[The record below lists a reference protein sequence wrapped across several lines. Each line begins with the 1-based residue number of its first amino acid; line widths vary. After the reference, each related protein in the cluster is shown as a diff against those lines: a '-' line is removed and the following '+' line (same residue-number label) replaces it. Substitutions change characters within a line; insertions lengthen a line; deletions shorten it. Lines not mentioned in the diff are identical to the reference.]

1 MNRSVREKLKE
12 LTDKIVIEHDVQQQ
26 FEILKELL
34 GEVVPYALQDYT
46 SCRDIIQVTIG
57 QLERVSKVS
66 IPFFFQAISDL
77 IETVLVEKGRPAFV
91 DYIVTDWDSDIV
103 VLLDKVAPFV
113 GGEQRTFDLHPEVAD
128 SLNLEERRFVA
139 SFLTH
144 AIQSQGVKT
153 QWSEDVVLN
162 SMFFCNILYPI
173 CKKDGMMELLYHS
186 YNNILDRLN
195 STGHSQQARDLVEG
209 LFIIG
214 YNEGLEA
221 ESYFSACRAY
231 TGANNVIAG
240 LLFYYI
246 SLYVVNKKGG
256 KIHERFAYD
265 LYWQYL
271 KICRSFS
278 IFPKHDIAMV
288 VERFKGLDTTG
299 YDKMSF
305 YHTLFYLR
313 LVAGEG
319 IDRLVNDVTEFLDQ
333 NREDFFRDLNHGA
346 MPWIA
351 LIVSMQE
358 VLPNGDYSGLTPYI
372 AAARSAAQKEG
383 NELFFDILE
392 EKNLAN
398 RLKELLYKLQDTRN
412 RSDYSM
418 DNQLS
423 MIVAKKL
430 ISQAYDTGNISDF
443 LLAMSPKTDY
453 SIVLPTK
460 DAEGLYRRLEIQDV
474 AGDELSTVF
483 SSPKLVGCMMATEDK
498 DMVCWI
504 GRGKTVF
511 LEMTMCGEQF
521 EMAGEISV
529 TRNELKTIENSIAKL
544 KYERDIKIPGQPVYV
559 KSVEELEN
567 EGKELANL
575 LKNFSIEI
583 PESVKRLLFI
593 KDLEI
598 SSYPHNMF
606 IDSNTKS
613 FVSVSWPCCNTLST
627 EVLFKTNTL
636 DNLCNGFK
644 KALWIPY
651 GGEELTF
658 DMIHSKLEGVIKDHN
673 LEVQNELSIEKP
685 LSGDVIF
692 LCAHGGCDIS
702 TTEVFYVND
711 KPILD
716 TLPCIGVG
724 KVAILFI
731 CFSGT
736 ISRSLYDNAMHTL
749 VKQLILK
756 GYRSVVAPM
765 WSLCTDVITPWL
777 STFLVE
783 MENGEFIIDAVYKAN
798 MELKKSFV
806 APSAWACLHLFG
818 NPYTCIADNPRIV
831 IE

>member
-1 MNRSVREKLKE
+1 MRKKLKE

-77 IETVLVEKGRPAFV
+77 IETVLVEKGRSAFV
-91 DYIVTDWDSDIV
+91 DYIVTDWDGDIV

-128 SLNLEERRFVA
+128 LLTMEERRFVA
-139 SFLTH
+139 SSLNHF
-144 AIQSQGVKT
+144 IQSQGVKT
-153 QWSEDVVLN
+153 QWSEDIVMN
-162 SMFFCNILYPI
+162 SIFFCNILYPI
-173 CKKDGMMELLYHS
+173 CKKDGVMGLLYHS

-195 STGHSQQARDLVEG
+195 TTGHSQQARDLAEG
-209 LFIIG
+209 LLIIG

-256 KIHERFAYD
+256 KINERFAYD

-271 KICRSFS
+271 KICRSFG
-278 IFPKHDIAMV
+278 IFPKHEIAMV
-288 VERFKGLDTTG
+288 VGRFKELDTTD
-299 YDKMSF
+299 YDRMSF
-305 YHTLFYLR
+305 YHTLFYTR
-313 LVAGEG
+313 LVAVEG
-319 IDRLVNDVTEFLDQ
+319 IESLVSDVTEFLDK
-333 NREDFFRDLNHGA
+333 NREDFFGNLNHCA
-346 MPWIA
+346 MPWIV
-351 LIVSMQE
+351 LIISMQ
-358 VLPNGDYSGLTPYI
+358 VVVPNGDYSGLIPYI
-372 AAARSAAQKEG
+372 AAARSVAQKEG
-383 NELFFDILE
+383 NELIFDILE

-398 RLKELLYKLQDTRN
+398 HLKELLYKLQDTRN

-418 DNQLS
+418 DNRLS
-423 MIVAKKL
+423 MVVAKKL

-453 SIVLPTK
+453 STVLPTK

-474 AGDELSTVF
+474 VGDELSTVF
-483 SSPKLVGCMMATEDK
+483 SNPKLVGCMLATENK

-504 GRGKTVF
+504 GKGKTVF

-521 EMAGEISV
+521 EMAGKISV
-529 TRNELKTIENSIAKL
+529 TRNELKTIDNSIAKL
-544 KYERDIKIPGQPVYV
+544 KYERDIKTPGQPIYV

-567 EGKELANL
+567 EEEKLVDQLKDFSLA
-575 LKNFSIEI
+575 I
-583 PESVKRLLFI
+583 PKSVERLLFI
-593 KDLEI
+593 KDLEM

-606 IDSNTKS
+606 VDSNTKS

-627 EVLFKTNTL
+627 EVFFKTNTL

-658 DMIHSKLEGVIKDHN
+658 DMIHSKLEGVIKGHN

-685 LSGDVIF
+685 LAGDMIL

-711 KPILD
+711 IPILD

-765 WSLCTDVITPWL
+765 WSLCTDLITPWL

-783 MENGEFIIDAVYKAN
+783 MENGEYIIDAVFKAN
-798 MELKKSFV
+798 MALKNEFV

>member
-1 MNRSVREKLKE
+1 MKKKLKE

-34 GEVVPYALQDYT
+34 DEVVPYALQDYS
-46 SCRDIIQVTIG
+46 SCRDIIQATIG
-57 QLERVSKVS
+57 QLERVSNVS
-66 IPFFFQAISDL
+66 ILFFFHAISNM
-77 IETVLVEKGRPAFV
+77 IEAVLVEKGKPAFI
-91 DYIVTDWDSDIV
+91 DYIVTDWDDDINK
-103 VLLDKVAPFV
+103 LLDKVAPHIS
-113 GGEQRTFDLHPEVAD
+113 GGQKVFELNTKVAD
-128 SLNLEERRFVA
+128 SLTMEERRFIA
-139 SFLTH
+139 SSLSR

-153 QWSEDVVLN
+153 QWSEDIVMN
-162 SMFFCNILYPI
+162 SIFFCNILYPI
-173 CKKDGMMELLYHS
+173 CKKDGVMGLLYHS

-195 STGHSQQARDLVEG
+195 TTGNSQQARDLAEG
-209 LFIIG
+209 LLIIG

-256 KIHERFAYD
+256 KINERFAYD

-271 KICRSFS
+271 KICKLFG
-278 IFPKHDIAMV
+278 IFPKHDITTV
-288 VERFKGLDTTG
+288 VERFKELDTTG

-305 YHTLFYLR
+305 YHTLFCTR
-313 LVAGEG
+313 LAAGEG
-319 IDRLVNDVTEFLDQ
+319 LDSLVNDVTEFLDQ

-346 MPWIA
+346 MPWITF
-351 LIVSMQE
+351 IVSMKE
-358 VLPNGDYSGLTPYI
+358 VVPNGDYFGLIPYI
-372 AAARSAAQKEG
+372 AAARSVAQKEG
-383 NELFFDILE
+383 NELIFDILE

-398 RLKELLYKLQDTRN
+398 HLKELLYKLQDTRN

-418 DNQLS
+418 DNRLS
-423 MIVAKKL
+423 MVVAKKL

-453 SIVLPTK
+453 STVLPTK

-474 AGDELSTVF
+474 VGDELSTVF
-483 SSPKLVGCMMATEDK
+483 SNPKLVGCMLATENK

-504 GRGKTVF
+504 GKGKTVF

-521 EMAGEISV
+521 EMAGKISV
-529 TRNELKTIENSIAKL
+529 TRNELKTIDNSIAKL
-544 KYERDIKIPGQPVYV
+544 KYERDIKTPGQPIYV

-567 EGKELANL
+567 EEEKLVDQLKDFSLA
-575 LKNFSIEI
+575 I
-583 PESVKRLLFI
+583 PKSVERLLFI
-593 KDLEI
+593 KDLEM

-606 IDSNTKS
+606 VDSNTKS

-627 EVLFKTNTL
+627 EVFFKTNTL

-685 LSGDVIF
+685 LAGDMIL

-765 WSLCTDVITPWL
+765 WSLCTDLITPWL

-783 MENGEFIIDAVYKAN
+783 MENGEYIIDAVFKAN
-798 MELKKSFV
+798 MALKNEFV

>member
-1 MNRSVREKLKE
+1 MRKKLKE
-12 LTDKIVIEHDVQQQ
+12 LTDKIVIERNVQLQ
-26 FEILKELL
+26 FDILKKLL
-34 GEVVPYALQDYT
+34 DEVVPYALQDYT
-46 SCRDIIQVTIG
+46 SCRDIIQATIG
-57 QLERVSKVS
+57 QLERVSNVS
-66 IPFFFQAISDL
+66 IPFFFRAISNM
-77 IETVLVEKGRPAFV
+77 IETVLVEKGKPAFI
-91 DYIVTDWDSDIV
+91 DYIVTDWDDDIKI
-103 VLLDKVAPFV
+103 LLDKVAPHIS
-113 GGEQRTFDLHPEVAD
+113 GEQKVFELNTKIAD
-128 SLNLEERRFVA
+128 SLTMEERRFIA
-139 SFLTH
+139 SSLCH
-144 AIQSQGVKT
+144 AIQSQGIKT
-153 QWSEDVVLN
+153 QWSEDIVM
-162 SMFFCNILYPI
+162 SSIFFCNILYPI
-173 CKKDGMMELLYHS
+173 CKKDGMMGLLYHS

-195 STGHSQQARDLVEG
+195 TTGHSQQARDLVEG
-209 LFIIG
+209 LLIIG

-246 SLYVVNKKGG
+246 SLYVVNKKGE
-256 KIHERFAYD
+256 KINERFAYE

-271 KICRSFS
+271 KICKSFG
-278 IFPKHDIAMV
+278 IFPKHDIATV
-288 VERFKGLDTTG
+288 VERFKELDTTG

-305 YHTLFYLR
+305 YHTLFCAR
-313 LVAGEG
+313 LAAGEG
-319 IDRLVNDVTEFLDQ
+319 LDSLVNDVTEFLDK
-333 NREDFFRDLNHGA
+333 NREDFFGDLNHGS
-346 MPWIA
+346 MPWITF
-351 LIVSMQE
+351 IVSMQE
-358 VLPNGDYSGLTPYI
+358 VIPDCDYSGLTPYI
-372 AAARSAAQKEG
+372 TAARSVAQKEG
-383 NELFFDILE
+383 NELVFDILE

-398 RLKELLYKLQDTRN
+398 RLKELLYKLQNTRN

-418 DNQLS
+418 DNRLS
-423 MIVAKKL
+423 MVVAKKL
-430 ISQAYDTGNISDF
+430 ISQAYDTSNISDF

-453 SIVLPTK
+453 STVLPIK
-460 DAEGLYRRLEIQDV
+460 EAEGLYRRLEIQDV
-474 AGDELSTVF
+474 VGDELSNVF
-483 SSPKLVGCMMATEDK
+483 SNPELVGCMLATEDK

-521 EMAGEISV
+521 EMAKEISV

-544 KYERDIKIPGQPVYV
+544 KYERDVKIPGQPVYV

-567 EGKELANL
+567 EGEELADL
-575 LKNFSIEI
+575 LNNFSIEI
-583 PESVKRLLFI
+583 LESVERLLFI

-606 IDSNTKS
+606 IDSNTRS
-613 FVSVSWPCCNTLST
+613 FVSASWPCCNTLST
-627 EVLFKTNTL
+627 EVFFKTNTIE
-636 DNLCNGFK
+636 NLCNGFK
-644 KALWIPY
+644 KVLWIPY
-651 GGEELTF
+651 GSEELTF

-673 LEVQNELSIEKP
+673 LEVLNELSIEKP
-685 LSGDVIF
+685 LAGDMIF
-692 LCAHGGCDIS
+692 LCAHGGCDIN
-702 TTEVFYVND
+702 TTEVFYVDD

-716 TLPCIGVG
+716 TLPCIGIG

-765 WSLCTDVITPWL
+765 WRLYTDVIAPWL

-783 MENGEFIIDAVYKAN
+783 MENGEYIIDAVYKAN
-798 MELKKSFV
+798 MALKNEFV

>member
-1 MNRSVREKLKE
+1 MKKKLKE

-34 GEVVPYALQDYT
+34 DEVVPYALQDYS
-46 SCRDIIQVTIG
+46 SCRDIIQATIG
-57 QLERVSKVS
+57 QLERVSNVS
-66 IPFFFQAISDL
+66 ILFFFHAISNM
-77 IETVLVEKGRPAFV
+77 IEAVLVEKGKPAFI
-91 DYIVTDWDSDIV
+91 DYIVTDWDDDINK
-103 VLLDKVAPFV
+103 LLDKVAPHIS
-113 GGEQRTFDLHPEVAD
+113 GGQKVFELNTKVAD
-128 SLNLEERRFVA
+128 SLTMEERRFIA
-139 SFLTH
+139 SSLSR

-153 QWSEDVVLN
+153 QWSEDIVMN
-162 SMFFCNILYPI
+162 SIFFCNILYPI
-173 CKKDGMMELLYHS
+173 CKKDGVMGLLYHS

-195 STGHSQQARDLVEG
+195 TTGNSQQARDLAEG
-209 LFIIG
+209 LLIIG

-256 KIHERFAYD
+256 KINERFAYD

-271 KICRSFS
+271 KICKLFG
-278 IFPKHDIAMV
+278 IFPKHDIATV
-288 VERFKGLDTTG
+288 VERFKELDTTG

-305 YHTLFYLR
+305 YHTLFCTR
-313 LVAGEG
+313 LAAGEG
-319 IDRLVNDVTEFLDQ
+319 LDSLVNDVTEFLDK
-333 NREDFFRDLNHGA
+333 NREDFFCDLNHGA
-346 MPWIA
+346 IPWITF
-351 LIVSMQE
+351 IVSMKE
-358 VLPNGDYSGLTPYI
+358 VVPNGDYFGLIPYI
-372 AAARSAAQKEG
+372 AAARSVAQKEG
-383 NELFFDILE
+383 NELIFDILE
-392 EKNLAN
+392 EKNLVN
-398 RLKELLYKLQDTRN
+398 HLKELLYKLQDTRN

-418 DNQLS
+418 DNRLS
-423 MIVAKKL
+423 MVVAKKL

-453 SIVLPTK
+453 STVLPTK

-474 AGDELSTVF
+474 VGDELSTIF
-483 SSPKLVGCMMATEDK
+483 SNPKLVGCMLATENK

-504 GRGKTVF
+504 GKGKTVF

-521 EMAGEISV
+521 EMAGKISV
-529 TRNELKTIENSIAKL
+529 TRNELKTIDNSIAKL
-544 KYERDIKIPGQPVYV
+544 KYERDIKTPGQPIYV
-559 KSVEELEN
+559 KSLEELEN
-567 EGKELANL
+567 EEEKLVDQLKDFSLA
-575 LKNFSIEI
+575 I
-583 PESVKRLLFI
+583 PKSVERLLFI
-593 KDLEI
+593 KDLEM

-606 IDSNTKS
+606 VDSKTKS

-627 EVLFKTNTL
+627 EVFFKTNTL

-685 LSGDVIF
+685 LAGDMIL

-765 WSLCTDVITPWL
+765 WSLCADLITPWL

-783 MENGEFIIDAVYKAN
+783 MENGEYIIDAVFKAN
-798 MELKKSFV
+798 MALKNEFV